1 MAIFLF
7 IQAQEFENLCFL
19 NGSLLL
25 AAGVGAN
32 FLCQQ
37 PNGSIGQGHHAL
49 MSRVMTPTGSS
60 QFWGIDDFSPVLH
73 PHPWQML

>member
-1 MAIFLF
+1 
-7 IQAQEFENLCFL
+7 
-19 NGSLLL
+19 
-25 AAGVGAN
+25 
-32 FLCQQ
+32 
-37 PNGSIGQGHHAL
+37 